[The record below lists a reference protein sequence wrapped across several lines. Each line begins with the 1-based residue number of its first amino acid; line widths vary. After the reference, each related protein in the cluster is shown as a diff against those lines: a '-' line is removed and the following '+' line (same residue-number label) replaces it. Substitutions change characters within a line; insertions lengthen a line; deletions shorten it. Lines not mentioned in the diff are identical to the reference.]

1 MKRYPNIFRF
11 GSFYG
16 GGSEIQVDP
25 DDVLNR
31 LGGKME
37 VRSGESIAQ
46 FMSQIEPGQTI
57 SLAPDVWEYN
67 DTLVIDKSC
76 ALIGHPLGTKI
87 RRGPGLNGPLV
98 SIEADN
104 VVLSN
109 IFLEDDSTDL
119 FDVIGIQVT
128 SNNVF
133 IDQCAIR
140 GFSFG
145 IYNNG
150 GSFHQYIGNTI
161 QASAIGINLVATS
174 AGHSIVGNGVN
185 MIPASALSISLGDNV
200 TGCAVTG
207 NVCSLA
213 QPNASIR
220 FPNAGLAQTFAT
232 VGGSGNHVSGNV
244 AVLQEIT

>member
-1 MKRYPNIFRF
+1 LKRYPNIFRF

-16 GGSEIQVDP
+16 GGSEIGVDP

-109 IFLEDDSTDL
+109 IFFEDETTTSPI
-119 FDVIGIQVT
+119 IGVQVT

-133 IDQCAIR
+133 ISQCAIR
-140 GFSFG
+140 GFTYG

-150 GSFHQYIGNTI
+150 GSYHQYLGNTI
-161 QASAIGINLVATS
+161 QASATGINLVATS
-174 AGHSIVGNGVN
+174 AGHSIVGNSVN
-185 MIPASALSISLGDNV
+185 MTPATALSISLGESV
-200 TGCAVTG
+200 SGSAVSG

-213 QPNASIR
+213 SPDIGIKFYNTGA
-220 FPNAGLAQTFAT
+220 AQTFAA

-244 AVLQEIT
+244 AVLQEVT